1 MSLYK
6 QKLVSQ
12 VAKVASLSQKDTHKV
27 VKAIIESVQSG
38 LKKDGQAQIFGF
50 GTFCVRSLPGCAGR
64 NPRTGE
70 KLQLPASRKVAF
82 RYGKDLIK
90 AVNGE

>member
-27 VKAIIESVQSG
+27 VK
-38 LKKDGQAQIFGF
+38 D
-50 GTFCVRSLPGCAGR
+50 SLE
-64 NPRTGE
+64 T
-70 KLQLPASRKVAF
+70 
-82 RYGKDLIK
+82 LIRD
-90 AVNGE
+90 